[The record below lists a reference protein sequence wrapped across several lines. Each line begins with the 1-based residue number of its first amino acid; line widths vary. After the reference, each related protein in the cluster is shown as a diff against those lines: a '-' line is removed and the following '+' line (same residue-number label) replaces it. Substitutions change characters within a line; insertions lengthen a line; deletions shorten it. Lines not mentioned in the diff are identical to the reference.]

1 MYTVAPNNIIFV
13 VKWIHHV
20 FIHISKKID
29 EIAHTYTHTHK
40 QTHIQ
45 LHTTTVHKQ
54 NLVQKQLTYLQ
65 KQKIQHFTKDITKIS
80 G

>member
-29 EIAHTYTHTHK
+29 EIAHTHTHTNK
-40 QTHIQ
+40 HI
-45 LHTTTVHKQ
+45 HTITYNNRTQAKPCTKTTD
-54 NLVQKQLTYLQ
+54 T
-65 KQKIQHFTKDITKIS
+65 FTETENTTFH
-80 G
+80 